1 MARKCSICTH
11 NKRREIDQA
20 IIAGQSYRD
29 IAGRFGL
36 SKSAVERHAKAH
48 LPATLVKA
56 QEVEEV
62 AQAGALLAQVQE
74 LRDRAFK
81 ILDRAERSQDLRAA
95 LQALREARGC
105 VELLAK
111 LAGETSEA
119 PQVNLLLSP
128 QWVELRKTIL
138 LALEPYPEA
147 RARVAEVLN
156 HAGG

>member
-1 MARKCSICTH
+1 MARKCSVCTH
-11 NKRREIDQA
+11 HKRGEIDQA

-56 QEVEEV
+56 QEAEEV
-62 AQAGALLAQVQE
+62 ARADALLAQVQE
-74 LRDRAFK
+74 LRDRALK
-81 ILDRAERSQDLRAA
+81 ILDKAERSQDFKTA
-95 LQALREARGC
+95 LGAIREARGC

-111 LAGETSEA
+111 LAGELSEA
-119 PQVNLLLSP
+119 PQLNVLLSP

-147 RARVAEVLN
+147 RARIAEVLTR
-156 HAGG
+156 G